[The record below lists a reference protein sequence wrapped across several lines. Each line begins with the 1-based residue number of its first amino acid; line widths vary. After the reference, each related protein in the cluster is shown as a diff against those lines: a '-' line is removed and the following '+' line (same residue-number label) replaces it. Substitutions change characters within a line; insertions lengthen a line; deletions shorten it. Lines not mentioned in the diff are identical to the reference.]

1 MALHNYIW
9 KRSYDGVTFV
19 EFDRN
24 PNFIPNDI
32 LPYVV
37 ARSGNHENCSLCWID
52 FIYDEI
58 EHSLIW
64 Q

>member
-9 KRSYDGVTFV
+9 RRSYDDVVFA

-24 PNFIPNDI
+24 PNFVLDDI
-32 LPYVV
+32 LPDVV
-37 ARSGNHENCSLCWID
+37 ARSGNHGKYNPCWID
-52 FIYDEI
+52 LIRDEI
-58 EHSLIW
+58 AHSLM